1 MIDVKPNSFF
11 PKPKV
16 HSTVLEFLP
25 KKQIYKIKDPKN
37 LEKVT
42 KVFFSQRRKMVK
54 KPINIL
60 FKNYR
65 FDYKKFNINPSDR
78 PQNIDINK
86 FLKIVSEYES
96 LGS

>member
-1 MIDVKPNSFF
+1 MLNLTVFF

-16 HSTVLEFLP
+16 HSAVLEFLP
-25 KKQIYKIKDPKN
+25 KKFYQIRDPKN
-37 LEKVT
+37 LEKIT
-42 KVFFSQRRKMVK
+42 KVFFSQRRKMIK

-60 FKNYR
+60 FKNFQ
-65 FDYKKFNINPSDR
+65 FDYKKFNIKPSDR

-86 FLKIVSEYES
+86 YFEIVNEYRS